1 MSRTPDHRPVS
12 PEVSRPSKRLRLKRA
27 LARAAIFWERLWPAV
42 APALGIAALFVIV
55 ALSGLLPLLPGW
67 LHLVVLA
74 LFACAGCVAVAW
86 AITRVR
92 LPAVSEG
99 ERRLERASGLTHR
112 PLTSLTDR
120 PASGVGDPAAEA
132 LWAAHQKRAASALA
146 KVRVGVP
153 HPGLPKR
160 DPIAL
165 RAALGLSLVAAV
177 VIAGPEATDRLG
189 AAINPA
195 FGAPPPPP
203 LPLKI
208 ELWITPPA
216 YTGLAPLFVRHETAD
231 AGSVLTVPAGS
242 TLVGHLSGGSGGAPA
257 LALPGETALFKALD
271 ARSFSVSAALTEPG
285 RLAILRDGRALA
297 AWDVRLL
304 SDLPPSVTFANRPAP
319 VPGGPQLRIEYE
331 ARDDYGVVSVEAQLR
346 LLARPDALPLV
357 VPLPLPAAAARSV
370 RGLGQP
376 DLSAHPWAGLPVT
389 IQLEAKD
396 GAGQVGRSE
405 TATVELPER
414 RFEHP
419 IARELTALRKR
430 LSVAPAERTPVI
442 RELDRLSATP
452 EAFDDDLTVFLGL
465 RSARAR
471 LRFDRRDEAI
481 EEVQEL
487 LWSLALHLEEGG
499 RDRTWRH
506 LVELRRELR
515 EAIERAERGEPVDQ
529 RELER
534 LAEQLRE
541 AMERYLQALMEAMR
555 RDGVETLP
563 FDRNARAM
571 DLRDMQRMADRLQDA
586 ARRGDLER
594 MRQQLAELERAI
606 DQLQRGRLGR
616 MENPERR
623 EQRERGQQMMGAM
636 NDMLQ
641 RQGQLMDRS
650 HERAEQER
658 AARTQQQRG
667 QGQQSRQQAQPQAR
681 PGQQQGQQGQQG
693 QQAQQQGRQGG
704 GQPQADAQRDARQQ
718 QALRRALGELME
730 QFGDF
735 TGEVPEPL
743 GRADQAMREAVEALR
758 RGDNAAAQAAQ
769 QRALEAL
776 QQGGQEMQNQMAGRM
791 GLMEPDDGEGEPGGQ
806 NTEMGQDQSGQGR
819 QLGQGRDPLGRP
831 RRDQVGGQNDG
842 SDVRVPEE
850 MELKR
855 TRDIQEELRRRAGE
869 RDRPKPELEYIDR
882 LLRRF

>member
-1 MSRTPDHRPVS
+1 MRRAPDDRSVS
-12 PEVSRPSKRLRLKRA
+12 PDVSRPSPPLRLKRT
-27 LARAAIFWERLWPAV
+27 LARAAILWERLWLAA
-42 APALGIAALFVIV
+42 APLLGVVALFLIV

-67 LHLVVLA
+67 LHLAILA
-74 LFACAGCVAVAW
+74 LFACGGCVALAW

-92 LPAVSEG
+92 LPAAAEG
-99 ERRLERASGLTHR
+99 ERRLERASGLAHR
-112 PLTSLTDR
+112 PLASLTDR
-120 PASGVGDPAAEA
+120 PAAGAGDPAAER

-146 KVRVGVP
+146 KVKVGLP
-153 HPGLPKR
+153 HPGLPSR
-160 DPIAL
+160 DPMAL
-165 RAALGLSLVAAV
+165 RAALGLSLIAAV
-177 VIAGPEATDRLG
+177 VIAGAEAPDRVR
-189 AAINPA
+189 AAVNPA

-203 LPLKI
+203 LPLRI

-216 YTGLAPLFVRHETAD
+216 HTGLAPLFLRHDIAEAR
-231 AGSVLTVPAGS
+231 GEVTVPAGS
-242 TLVGHLSGGSGGAPA
+242 TLVGHLSGGSGGPPA
-257 LALPGETALFKALD
+257 LALPAKTAAFTQLD
-271 ARSFSVSAALTEPG
+271 ARSFSVSATLTEPG
-285 RLAILRDGRALA
+285 RVAIVRDGRTLA
-297 AWDVRLL
+297 AWDVHLL
-304 SDLPPSVTFANRPAP
+304 SDLPPSVSFANHPAP
-319 VPGGPQLRIEYE
+319 VPRGPQLRIEYE
-331 ARDDYGVVSVEAQLR
+331 ARDDYGVVAVEGKLR
-346 LLARPDALPLV
+346 LVARPDAPPLS
-357 VPLPLPAAAARSV
+357 VPLPLPAASARIV
-370 RGLGQP
+370 RGVGQP

-389 IQLEAKD
+389 VQLEAKD

-405 TATVELPER
+405 IVTVELPER
-414 RFEHP
+414 RFDHP
-419 IARELTALRKR
+419 IARELVALRKR
-430 LSVAPAERTPVI
+430 LSLAPSERTPVI
-442 RELDRLSATP
+442 RELDRLS
-452 EAFDDDLTVFLGL
+452 EAPNAFEDDLTVFLGL

-471 LRFDRRDEAI
+471 LRFDRRSEAI

-487 LWSLALHLEEGG
+487 LWSLAIHLEEGG

-515 EAIERAERGEPVDQ
+515 EAIERAERGEAVDQ

-534 LAEQLRE
+534 LADQLRE
-541 AMERYLQALMEAMR
+541 AMERYVQAVMEAMR

-606 DQLQRGRLGR
+606 DQLQRARLGR

-636 NDMLQ
+636 NDLLQ

-650 HERAEQER
+650 HQRAEQER
-658 AARTQQQRG
+658 AGRRQQQRG
-667 QGQQSRQQAQPQAR
+667 QGQQSRQQPQTGPGQPHAQPGTRQS
-681 PGQQQGQQGQQG
+681 GQDAGQL
-693 QQAQQQGRQGG
+693 
-704 GQPQADAQRDARQQ
+704 QADAERDARQQ
-718 QALRRALGELME
+718 QALRRALGELMA

-758 RGDNAAAQAAQ
+758 RGDNTSALAAQ

-776 QQGGQEMQNQMAGRM
+776 QQGGQDMQNQMAGRM
-791 GLMEPDDGEGEPGGQ
+791 RLMEPDDGGDDPGGD
-806 NTEMGQDQSGQGR
+806 NTELGQDQSGQGR
-819 QLGQGRDPLGRP
+819 ELGQGRDPLGRP

-855 TRDIQEELRRRAGE
+855 TREIQEELRRRAGE
-869 RDRPKPELEYIDR
+869 RDRPKPELDYIDR

>member
-1 MSRTPDHRPVS
+1 T
-12 PEVSRPSKRLRLKRA
+12 
-27 LARAAIFWERLWPAV
+27 
-42 APALGIAALFVIV
+42 
-55 ALSGLLPLLPGW
+55 
-67 LHLVVLA
+67 
-74 LFACAGCVAVAW
+74 
-86 AITRVR
+86 
-92 LPAVSEG
+92 
-99 ERRLERASGLTHR
+99 
-112 PLTSLTDR
+112 
-120 PASGVGDPAAEA
+120 
-132 LWAAHQKRAASALA
+132 
-146 KVRVGVP
+146 
-153 HPGLPKR
+153 
-160 DPIAL
+160 
-165 RAALGLSLVAAV
+165 
-177 VIAGPEATDRLG
+177 
-189 AAINPA
+189 PA

-203 LPLKI
+203 LPVKI

-216 YTGLAPLFVRHETAD
+216 YTGLAPLFIRHETGKD
-231 AGSVLTVPAGS
+231 DGELTVPFGS
-242 TLVGHLSGGSGGAPA
+242 TLAGHLSGGTGGAPA
-257 LALPGETALFKALD
+257 LALPGETTPFKQLD
-271 ARSFSVSAALTEPG
+271 SRSFSVSATLTEPG
-285 RLAILRDGRALA
+285 RLAILRDGRAVA
-297 AWDVRLL
+297 AWDVRVL
-304 SDLPPSVTFANRPAP
+304 SDLPPTVSFASRPAP
-319 VPGGPQLRIEYE
+319 VAGGPQLRIDFE
-331 ARDDYGVVSVEAQLR
+331 ARDDYGVVSVEAQAR
-346 LLARPDALPLV
+346 LVARPEASPLLI
-357 VPLPLPAAAARSV
+357 PLPLPAASARSV

-376 DLSAHPWAGLPVT
+376 DLSAHPWAGLAVT
-389 IQLEAKD
+389 LQLAAKD
-396 GAGQVGRSE
+396 GAGQVGRSD
-405 TATVELPER
+405 TVTIELPER

-419 IARELTALRKR
+419 IARELIALRKR
-430 LSVAPAERTPVI
+430 LTVAPAERTAVI
-442 RELDRLSATP
+442 RELDRLSGAP
-452 EAFDDDLTVFLGL
+452 EAFDEDLTVFLGL

-471 LRFDRRDEAI
+471 LRFDRRDEAV

-487 LWSLALHLEEGG
+487 LWSLAIHLEEGG

-506 LVELRRELR
+506 LTELRRELR
-515 EAIERAERGEPVDQ
+515 EAIERAERGEPVDP

-541 AMERYLQALMEAMR
+541 AMERYLQALVEAMR

-563 FDRNARAM
+563 FDRTARAL
-571 DLRDMQRMADRLQDA
+571 DLRDLQRMADRLQDA

-594 MRQQLAELERAI
+594 MRRQLAELERAI
-606 DQLQRGRLGR
+606 EQLQRGRLGR
-616 MENPERR
+616 MESAERR

-650 HERAEQER
+650 HERLEQER
-658 AARTQQQRG
+658 AARSQQQRG
-667 QGQQSRQQAQPQAR
+667 QAPLNRQPTQPQAR
-681 PGQQQGQQGQQG
+681 QGQQQGQH
-693 QQAQQQGRQGG
+693 AQQPGRQG
-704 GQPQADAQRDARQQ
+704 GQPQADLERDARQQ

-791 GLMEPDDGEGEPGGQ
+791 GLMEPDDGEGDPGGE
-806 NTEMGQDQSGQGR
+806 NTELGQDQSGQGR

-850 MELKR
+850 MDLKR

-869 RDRPKPELEYIDR
+869 RDRPKPELDYIDR

>member
-1 MSRTPDHRPVS
+1 MSRAPDDRTVS
-12 PEVSRPSKRLRLKRA
+12 PDVSRPSQRLRLKRA
-27 LARAAIFWERLWPAV
+27 LARAAILWERLWPAA
-42 APALGIAALFVIV
+42 APLLGVVALFLIM

-67 LHLVVLA
+67 LHVAVLA
-74 LFACAGCVAVAW
+74 LFACAGCVALAW

-92 LPAVSEG
+92 LPAASEG
-99 ERRLERASGLTHR
+99 ERRLERASGLAHR

-120 PASGVGDPAAEA
+120 PAAGFGDPAAER

-146 KVRVGVP
+146 KVKVGLP
-153 HPGLPKR
+153 HPGLPR
-160 DPIAL
+160 QDPVAL

-177 VIAGPEATDRLG
+177 VIAGPEATDRVR
-189 AAINPA
+189 AAVNPA

-208 ELWITPPA
+208 ELWITPPG
-216 YTGLAPLFVRHETAD
+216 YTGLAPLFIRHETAE
-231 AGSVLTVPAGS
+231 AGGEVTVPVGS
-242 TLVGHLSGGSGGAPA
+242 TLVGHLSGGSGGPPA
-257 LALPGETALFKALD
+257 LALPSESASFQRLD
-271 ARSFSVSAALTEPG
+271 AHSFSVTAALTEPG
-285 RLAILRDGRALA
+285 RLAILRDGRTVA

-304 SDLPPSVTFANRPAP
+304 SDLPPAVGFVNRPAP

-331 ARDDYGVVSVEAQLR
+331 ARDDYGVVAVEAQLR
-346 LLARPDALPLV
+346 LVARPDAPPLV
-357 VPLPLPAAAARSV
+357 LPLPLPVVSPRSV
-370 RGLGQP
+370 RGVVQP
-376 DLSAHPWAGLPVT
+376 DLSAHPWAGLPATV
-389 IQLEAKD
+389 QLEAKD
-396 GAGQVGRSE
+396 GAGQTGRSE
-405 TATVELPER
+405 TETIELPER
-414 RFEHP
+414 RFDHP
-419 IARELTALRKR
+419 IARELIVLRKR

-442 RELDRLSATP
+442 RELDRLLGAP
-452 EAFDDDLTVFLGL
+452 EAFDDDFTVFLGL

-471 LRFDRRDEAI
+471 LRFDRRGEAI
-481 EEVQEL
+481 EEVQDL
-487 LWSLALHLEEGG
+487 LWSLAIHLEEGG

-515 EAIERAERGEPVDQ
+515 EAIEQAERGEPVDQ

-534 LAEQLRE
+534 LADQLRE

-555 RDGVETLP
+555 RDGIETLP

-571 DLRDMQRMADRLQDA
+571 DLRELQRMADRIRDA

-594 MRQQLAELERAI
+594 MRQQLADLERAI
-606 DQLQRGRLGR
+606 DQLQRGQLGR
-616 MENPERR
+616 MESPERR
-623 EQRERGQQMMGAM
+623 EQRERGQQMMGAV

-641 RQGQLMDRS
+641 RQAQLMDRS

-658 AARTQQQRG
+658 AARRQQQRG
-667 QGQQSRQQAQPQAR
+667 QGQQSRQQPHTR
-681 PGQQQGQQGQQG
+681 PGQQTTQQGTQQSG
-693 QQAQQQGRQGG
+693 QSSS
-704 GQPQADAQRDARQQ
+704 QPQADTQRDARQQ

-730 QFGDF
+730 QFGEF
-735 TGEVPEPL
+735 TGEVPEAL

-758 RGDNAAAQAAQ
+758 RGDNASAQAAQ

-791 GLMEPDDGEGEPGGQ
+791 GLMEPDDGEGDPGGE
-806 NTEMGQDQSGQGR
+806 NTELGQDQSGQGR

-869 RDRPKPELEYIDR
+869 RDRPKPELDYIDR

>member
-1 MSRTPDHRPVS
+1 MSRSPDLRRTAPL
-12 PEVSRPSKRLRLKRA
+12 PALTSRRLRLKRA
-27 LARAAIFWERLWPAV
+27 LARAAILWERLWPAST
-42 APALGIAALFVIV
+42 PLLGIGALFLIV
-55 ALSGLLPLLPGW
+55 ALSGVLPLLPGW
-67 LHLVVLA
+67 LHLGVLA
-74 LFACAGCVAVAW
+74 AFACAACVGVAW
-86 AITRVR
+86 TVTRVR
-92 LPAVSEG
+92 FPGEVEG
-99 ERRLERASGLTHR
+99 DRRLERASGLAHR
-112 PLTSLTDR
+112 PLSSLAER
-120 PASGVGDPAAEA
+120 PAAGAGDPAAEA
-132 LWAAHQKRAASALA
+132 LWAAHQKRAAAALDQV
-146 KVRVGVP
+146 KVGLP

-165 RAALGLSLVAAV
+165 RAAVGLSLIAAAV
-177 VIAGPEATDRLG
+177 MAGPEATDRLR
-189 AAINPA
+189 AAVSPA
-195 FGAPPPPP
+195 FGATPVPP
-203 LPLKI
+203 LPLKV
-208 ELWITPPA
+208 ELWITPPG
-216 YTGLAPLFVRHETAD
+216 YTGLPPVFVRHGVTEH
-231 AGSVLTVPAGS
+231 GGEVTVPTGS
-242 TLVGHLSGGSGGAPA
+242 ALVGHLSGGVGGLPS
-257 LALPGETALFKALD
+257 LALPSGTAPFKQLD
-271 ARSFSVSAALTEPG
+271 AHSFSVSATLSEPG
-285 RLAILRDGRALA
+285 RLAIVRDGRPVA
-297 AWDVRLL
+297 AWELRLL
-304 SDLPPSVTFANRPAP
+304 SDLPPTVSFASRPGP
-319 VPGGPQLRIEYE
+319 VPGGPQLRIEFE
-331 ARDDYGVVSVEAQLR
+331 ARDDYGVVSLDAELKLV
-346 LLARPDALPLV
+346 ARPDAQPNV
-357 VPLPLPAAAARSV
+357 VPLPLPSTSARSL
-370 RGLGQP
+370 RGVGQP

-389 IQLEAKD
+389 LQLEARD
-396 GAGQVGRSE
+396 GAGQTGRSE
-405 TATVELPER
+405 IVTIELPER

-419 IARELTALRKR
+419 VARELIALRKR
-430 LSVAPAERTPVI
+430 LSVAPGERNAVI
-442 RELDRLSATP
+442 RELDRLSAAP
-452 EAFDDDLTVFLGL
+452 EAFDDDLVVFLGL
-465 RSARAR
+465 RTARAR
-471 LRFDRRDEAI
+471 LRVDRRDQAV

-487 LWSLALHLEEGG
+487 LWSLAVHLEEGG

-506 LVELRRELR
+506 LAELRRELR

-555 RDGVETLP
+555 RDGLETLP

-586 ARRGDLER
+586 ARRGDLDR

-616 MENPERR
+616 MESPERR

-650 HERAEQER
+650 HERAEQDR

-667 QGQQSRQQAQPQAR
+667 QTHPGRQQAQPQTRQA
-681 PGQQQGQQGQQG
+681 QQQGQQSPQG
-693 QQAQQQGRQGG
+693 QQG
-704 GQPQADAQRDARQQ
+704 GQPQADVLRDARQQ
-718 QALRRALGELME
+718 QALRRALGELMQ

-758 RGDNAAAQAAQ
+758 RGDNAGAQAAQ

-776 QQGGQEMQNQMAGRM
+776 QQGGQEMQSQTAGRM
-791 GLMEPDDGEGEPGGQ
+791 GLMEADDGEGDPGGE
-806 NTEMGQDQSGQGR
+806 NTEIGRDESGQGR

-831 RRDQVGGQNDG
+831 RRDQAGGQNDG
-842 SDVRVPEE
+842 ADVRVPEE

-869 RDRPKPELEYIDR
+869 RDRPKPELEYIER